1 MPKRRTRRKRGGKC
15 EYKKINGKWKNV
27 CQETKKN
34 FSIKKTSL
42 SGSKKGYGERK
53 RKKEEKEEE
62 KMDIL
67 EKKEVQ
73 KNKAKVDK
81 LEKDCHI
88 KMKEMGKKMTRN
100 LLLKD
105 SEIKELKDKIKELE
119 KMEKKGYTIE
129 APKASKCVTTKEG
142 VLAGKSKYYVDEFG
156 FCNELGKYNLSK
168 TRFDLDPATC
178 CKTKD
183 LERERL
189 MSYGGK
195 RRKRTRRRR
204 RRTRKTKRR

>member
-1 MPKRRTRRKRGGKC
+1 MPKRRTRRKSAGKC
-15 EYKKINGKWKNV
+15 EYKKIDGKWKNV
-27 CQETKKN
+27 CKETKKN
-34 FSIKKTSL
+34 FTTKKSSL
-42 SGSKKGYGERK
+42 SDSKKAFAERK
-53 RKKEEKEEE
+53 EAKKN
-62 KMDIL
+62 M
-67 EKKEVQ
+67 
-73 KNKAKVDK
+73 AKVDK
-81 LEKDCHI
+81 LEKDCHK